1 MHIILGIIAIVV
13 IGLVMQAVDAV
24 GGWPNVFL
32 FIAMLVGGGFGLNV
46 LLKRTSAIKDLKAM
60 PGQVETLMFNAE
72 KLARVDAEDFLRD
85 PLEEYLAGRA
95 PTFWERFDKCCD
107 HVLSLMHL
115 LDGAHAIAD
124 AYAEGARQY
133 NLFPKTI
140 TFDDEPHRLAGQA
153 MARGLHKLHDKV
165 LTEPHF
171 AVVYEQRRQ
180 GAETRAR
187 QQEMWNELA
196 AKFAAEDERY
206 D

>member
-1 MHIILGIIAIVV
+1 MHIIIGIIAIIV

-46 LLKRTSAIKDLKAM
+46 LAKRTKAIKDLKAM

-85 PLEEYLAGRA
+85 TLAEYVAQRA
-95 PTFWERFDKCCD
+95 PTFWERFDECCK
-107 HVLSLMHL
+107 HVLTLMHL
-115 LDGAHAIAD
+115 LDGAHAIAE

-133 NLFPKTI
+133 NLYPKTI
-140 TFDDEPHRLAGQA
+140 TFDDEPHRLAGET
-153 MARGLHKLHDKV
+153 MAHGLHKLLDRA

-180 GAETRAR
+180 GAETRAE
-187 QQEMWNELA
+187 QQAMWNELA